1 MGSLALY
8 GQVLRRMRPYL
19 GRLLVAVAGVML
31 ASSAE
36 VLKPW
41 PLKIV
46 IDNVLGGGPVAN
58 RWIPAMTRGE
68 LLLAACAALVAIYAI
83 LGIINVV
90 NNYLTIS
97 IGQRMVNDLR
107 GRLFDHLQR
116 LSLAFHRRREIG
128 DLMVRITYDTFS
140 VQTIA
145 MNGFFPVL
153 ASFVLLG
160 GMFAVMIRIDA
171 TLTIVAL
178 AVVPLLFVL
187 ITSISGRIDRLA
199 SASRVKESTMY
210 TVAHRALSAI
220 HVVQAFTREESSYR
234 EFVGASNE
242 SLGENLRLY
251 TFQTL
256 YSGGVGVMIAIGTAC
271 VIYLGARHVLEARLS
286 IGDLIVFTTYLASL
300 YAPVNQIF
308 QTYGQVEGAKAGLRR
323 CLELLA
329 IDPEIK
335 DAPGARELGRVRGEI
350 EFDRVVFGY
359 EPGHPVLSGIS
370 FSARPGQKIAIV
382 GPSGAGK
389 TTMASLM
396 ARFYDPQSGAIRIDG
411 VDVREATLASLR
423 RNIAM
428 VMQPPLVLGGTLELN
443 IAFGNPEVAEAAVA
457 RAAAM
462 ARLEPVIAKLPNGLD
477 ENVGAGGHTLSEGE
491 AQRVTIARAL
501 VKDAPIL
508 IMDEPTSA
516 LDTETEALVLAA
528 VEEAMRGRTTLVIA
542 HRLSTIQNADRILVL
557 RDGVIEE
564 SGTFA
569 ELRARG
575 GFFNHLYDMQAWS
588 GAAAGGSRA

>member
-19 GRLLVAVAGVML
+19 GRLLVAVVGVML
-31 ASSAE
+31 ASSSE

-46 IDNVLGGGPVAN
+46 IDNVLGGAPVAN
-58 RWIPAMTRGE
+58 RWVPVMTRGE
-68 LLLAACAALVAIYAI
+68 LLLAACAGLVAIYAI
-83 LGIINVV
+83 LGVINVI

-97 IGQRMVNDLR
+97 IGQMMVNDLR
-107 GRLFDHLQR
+107 ARLFDHLQR

-153 ASFVLLG
+153 AALVLLG
-160 GMFAVMIRIDA
+160 GMFTVMIRIDA
-171 TLTIVAL
+171 TLTMVAL
-178 AVVPLLFVL
+178 AIVPFLFVL
-187 ITSISGRIDRLA
+187 IMSISGRIDRLA

-234 EFVGASNE
+234 EFVGASNA

-256 YSGGVGVMIAIGTAC
+256 YSGGVNVMIAIGTAC

-286 IGDLIVFTTYLASL
+286 VGDLIVFTTYLASL

-335 DAPGARELGRVRGEI
+335 DGQGARPLGRVRGEI
-350 EFDRVVFGY
+350 EFDQVVFGY
-359 EPGHPVLSGIS
+359 QPGRPVLSGIS

-389 TTMASLM
+389 TTMASLL

-428 VMQPPLVLGGTLELN
+428 VMQPPLVLGGTLRLN
-443 IAFGNPEVAEAAVA
+443 IAFGNSDVAEAAIV

-477 ENVGAGGHTLSEGE
+477 EAVGGGGHTLSEGE

-557 RDGVIEE
+557 REGVIEE